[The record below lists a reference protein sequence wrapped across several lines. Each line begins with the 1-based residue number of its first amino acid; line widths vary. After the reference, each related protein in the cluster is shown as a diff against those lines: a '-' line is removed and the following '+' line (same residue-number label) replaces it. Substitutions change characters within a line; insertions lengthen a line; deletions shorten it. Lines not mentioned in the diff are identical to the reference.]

1 MAKRL
6 ITGVFALVLGGGAP
20 TLTAEMLPDPTRP
33 PAEAGFVGSAGA
45 ALTSGPVLQS
55 VMIAPGRRTAV
66 ISGQLLT
73 EGELFGEAKL
83 TRIAEGEVVL
93 SGPEGQQTLRLFP
106 DVAKRVALT
115 PQVQPTNPP
124 QPKSKRKTEQKAP

>member
-1 MAKRL
+1 MAKHL
-6 ITGVFALVLGGGAP
+6 ISGMFSLVLGVAP
-20 TLTAEMLPDPTRP
+20 AVLMAETLPDPTRP
-33 PAEAGFVGSAGA
+33 PAEAGLAGA
-45 ALTSGPVLQS
+45 ALAAAASGPVLQS

-83 TRIAEGEVVL
+83 IRIAEGEVVL
-93 SGPEGQQTLRLFP
+93 SGPDGQRVLRLFP
-106 DVAKRVALT
+106 EVEKHAAL
-115 PQVQPTNPP
+115 PPRMQSLNPP